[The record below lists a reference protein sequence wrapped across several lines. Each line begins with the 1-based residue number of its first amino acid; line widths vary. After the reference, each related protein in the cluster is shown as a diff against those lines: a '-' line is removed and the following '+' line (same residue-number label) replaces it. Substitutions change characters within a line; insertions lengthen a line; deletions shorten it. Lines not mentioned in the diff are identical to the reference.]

1 LTATGFLWKDGRAG
15 DQFNGETQ
23 EQAMP
28 AFIVFT
34 KTRTTDQSEL
44 DTYTKKA
51 GGSFAGHDFKVLAA
65 YGPQEVLEGDDHEG
79 TVILSFPTRE
89 AAKAWFHSP
98 AYQDAAQHR
107 RAGADYQVT
116 LVEGV

>member
-1 LTATGFLWKDGRAG
+1 LTASGFLWKNDRAG
-15 DQFNGETQ
+15 ARLSAGSR

-34 KTRTTDQSEL
+34 KIRTKDQSEL

-51 GGSFAGHDFKVLAA
+51 GASFAGHDFKVLAA
-65 YGPQEVLEGDDHEG
+65 YGPQEVLEGDNHEG
-79 TVILSFPTRE
+79 TVILSFPTKE
-89 AAKAWFHSP
+89 AAKAWFNGP
-98 AYQDAAQHR
+98 AYTEARQHR
-107 RAGADYQVT
+107 MAGADYQVT